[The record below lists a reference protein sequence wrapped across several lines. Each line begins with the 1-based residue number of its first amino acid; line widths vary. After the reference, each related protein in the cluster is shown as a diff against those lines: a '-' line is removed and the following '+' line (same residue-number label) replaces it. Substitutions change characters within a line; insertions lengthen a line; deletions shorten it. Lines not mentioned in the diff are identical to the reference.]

1 MSRVRRVALA
11 PAARTEQMERRGES
25 RMAFATNGAV
35 RIHYQRMAAG
45 NGPVV
50 ILLAGAGRPSTDFDY
65 GFCAPIVAAGFV
77 PIRID
82 SRDTGRS
89 TAMTGAMPDLHAI
102 KAAALGKGAAQPPY
116 DIGDMAADVLAV
128 MDAEGV
134 AAAHFIGRSIGGL
147 VAQQLAVR
155 HPDRVLSL
163 ALVMAMSRS
172 MADAVPD
179 AVLDRLMAEN
189 IPDEDAYASRQ
200 LAVAQANG
208 MAEDFDAERIAEEAR
223 IAWRHGIHTG
233 GTARHFAASL
243 AAPDLRAPLGAV
255 RVPTLILHGRHDRV
269 IPLASAVETAEAIS
283 GAAIEIDETMGHDGP
298 PRLRQAWGE
307 RISAHLIA
315 AMARS

>member
-1 MSRVRRVALA
+1 
-11 PAARTEQMERRGES
+11 
-25 RMAFATNGAV
+25 MAFAINGPV
-35 RIHYQRMAAG
+35 RIDYQRMAAG
-45 NGPVV
+45 AGPAV

-77 PIRID
+77 PIRVD

-89 TAMTGAMPDLHAI
+89 AAMAGALPDLHAI
-102 KAAALGKGAAQPPY
+102 KAAALGAGDVKPPY
-116 DIGDMAADVLAV
+116 GIADMAADVLAV
-128 MDAEGV
+128 MDAEGI
-134 AAAHFIGRSIGGL
+134 AAAHFVGRSIGGL

-179 AVLDRLMAEN
+179 AALDRLLAEN
-189 IPDEDAYASRQ
+189 IPDEGAYVARQ

-208 MAEDFDAERIAEEAR
+208 MAEDFDAGRIAEEAR
-223 IAWRHGIHTG
+223 IAWRHGIHPG

-243 AAPDLRAPLGAV
+243 AAPDLRAALGGL
-255 RVPTLILHGRHDRV
+255 RVPALILHGRHDKV
-269 IPLASAVETAEAIS
+269 IPLARAAETAEAIP
-283 GAAIEIDETMGHDGP
+283 GAVFEVDETMGHDGP

-307 RISAHLIA
+307 RISAYLMAAIA
-315 AMARS
+315 RA